1 MIQKERDMG
10 YKEVRN
16 RILQI
21 EGEFE
26 LFDREIDGTHFWSQ
40 IRVRVYASVRRAVG
54 LRNSTPPAPE
64 SRVSKV
70 IEQVENVSKSLSTR
84 SPHLAPEADVLL
96 YCTGRR
102 KKIEDGRWWDPH
114 VDPIADAI
122 EQSTV
127 VLEEPFKYHHRTPTK
142 SERVYYLDYLTH
154 ANRYY
159 KQVRTR
165 VETLSEAD
173 RSFLDDVS
181 ERFVDLFGADVP
193 LQRLVQEE
201 LTDRRIRVPTYRRI
215 LRRIEPRVV
224 VLVNSANKHH
234 LVEAS
239 KSLDIP
245 TVELQHGM
253 INEHAYTYSY
263 PDGRRSP
270 TFPEY
275 FFTFGEFWTDV
286 VEYPI
291 PEDNVIPVGFPY
303 LENRRAQYDMTRG
316 GDAVLFLS
324 QPPIAEELSQVAIQL
339 TEVDP
344 SLDVRYKLHP
354 TREDNWEKVYPW
366 LTGTDVTVF
375 EGENS
380 LYQLFSESRAQ
391 VSGWSTAI
399 FEGMYFG
406 LSTYLLDY
414 PDVRE
419 MWDSLDRSVATT
431 ITDAKQLAVEL
442 SNPTTEPTYDI
453 DQYFEPNAT
462 QNIASNISS
471 LLGESE

>member
-1 MIQKERDMG
+1 MTQKEQTIGYREARD
-10 YKEVRN
+10 

-21 EGEFE
+21 EDEFD
-26 LFDREIDGTHFWSQ
+26 LFDREIGGTRFWSR
-40 IRVRVYASVRRAVG
+40 IRVRVWASVRRAVG

-102 KKIEDGRWWDPH
+102 KKLEDGQWWDPY
-114 VDPIADAI
+114 VDPVADAI

-127 VLEEPFKYHHRTPTK
+127 VLEEPFKYHHRTPAK
-142 SERVYYLDYLTH
+142 SERVYYLDYLTY

-159 KQVRTR
+159 TRVRTR
-165 VETLSEAD
+165 GETLSEAD
-173 RSFLDDVS
+173 QSFLDDVN
-181 ERFVDLFGADVP
+181 ERFIDLLGADVP
-193 LQRLVQEE
+193 LQRLVRQE
-201 LTDRRIRVPTYRRI
+201 LADRGIRVPTYRRI
-215 LRRIEPRVV
+215 LRRVDPQVV

-263 PDGRRSP
+263 PDGRTSP

-275 FFTFGEFWTDV
+275 FFAFGEFWTDV

-291 PEDNVIPVGFPY
+291 PDDNVIPVGFPY
-303 LENRRAQYDMTRG
+303 LENRRAQYDTTR
-316 GDAVLFLS
+316 DSDTVLFLS
-324 QPPIAEELSQVAIQL
+324 QPPIAEELSEIAIAL
-339 TEVDP
+339 AADDP

-354 TREDNWEKVYPW
+354 TREDNWEKAYPW
-366 LTGTDVTVF
+366 LVGTDVTVL
-375 EGENS
+375 EGEKS

-406 LSTYLLDY
+406 LETYLLDH

-419 MWDSLDRSVATT
+419 MWDSLDSSVATT
-431 ITDAKQLAVEL
+431 ITDAEQLAAEL
-442 SNPTTEPTYDI
+442 SNPKTESAYDI

-471 LLGESE
+471 LLGEGE